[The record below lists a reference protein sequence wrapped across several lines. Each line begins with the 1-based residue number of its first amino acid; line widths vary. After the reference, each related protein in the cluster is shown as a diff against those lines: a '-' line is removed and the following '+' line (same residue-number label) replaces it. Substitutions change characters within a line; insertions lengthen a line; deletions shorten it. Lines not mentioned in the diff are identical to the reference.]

1 MSYLMCAK
9 ITFKAIRNRPEV
21 VIYKPSS
28 VKITRSFKQ
37 FTETADVI
45 IPRNVGVFAR
55 RKVSDVFAPGDP
67 IAIELGYNGNLYP
80 EFEGYISN
88 VNAGI
93 PVELRCENEMY
104 LLKQGTVSVSLP
116 NATVRQLLQKVAPN
130 YQIDCPD
137 ITLGTVRYSQVA
149 PIAILEQLKQKTGL
163 YTYFDGKVLR
173 CGTYGKNDSPVVNI
187 VLERNAIQQG
197 NNVLSKK
204 EVNVRV
210 RAISILTNGQRIE
223 VTVGDKSGTL
233 QILTYVGITAKMEL
247 EKAARRDYERI
258 KLGSLDGKLELFGIP
273 RVTHGQ
279 RLHIESYANS
289 DINGTY
295 YVDKVEKVFS
305 DHATYRQH
313 IELSEKQASDE

>member
-1 MSYLMCAK
+1 MSFIMCAK
-9 ITFKAIRNRPEV
+9 ISFKAVRNRPEV

-28 VKITRSFKQ
+28 VKIESSFKN
-37 FTETADVI
+37 FTETAYVVL
-45 IPRNVGVFAR
+45 PRNVGVFAK
-55 RKVSDVFAPGDP
+55 RKVSDVFVPGDP
-67 IAIELGYNGNLYP
+67 IIIELGYNGNLYK
-80 EFEGYISN
+80 EFEGYITN

-104 LLKQGTVSVSLP
+104 HLKQGTVSVSLP
-116 NATVRQLLQKVAPN
+116 NATVRQLLQKTAPG
-130 YQIDCPD
+130 YKIDCPD
-137 ITLGTVRYSQVA
+137 IKLGTVRYSQVA
-149 PIAILEQLKQKTGL
+149 PIKILEQLKQKTGL
-163 YTYFDGKVLR
+163 YTYFDGIVLR
-173 CGTYGKNDSPVVNI
+173 CGTYGKNNSPVTNI
-187 VLERNAIQQG
+187 ILERNAIQQG

-210 RAISILTNGQRIE
+210 RAISIVTGGKRIE
-223 VTVGDKSGTL
+223 VTVGDTTGTL

-295 YVDKVEKVFS
+295 YADKVEKVFS
-305 DHATYRQH
+305 DHATYRQYV
-313 IELSEKQASDE
+313 ELGDKQASE